1 MSCRELRS
9 IYGHVRSPTR
19 LMTVKPHLELS
30 SFGDALS
37 LRVPI
42 VIVLLPKRMI
52 SLDTVKVT

>member
-1 MSCRELRS
+1 
-9 IYGHVRSPTR
+9 
-19 LMTVKPHLELS
+19 MTVKPHLELS